1 MNKSPFYKEQ
11 LDLLMDKY
19 NKPTL
24 SRYETA
30 EAIGIAVSTL
40 DLRVKRCEDAPRYKR
55 LGNTPKARV
64 LFPTIEV
71 AKYLC
76 RDLVE
81 IA

>member
-1 MNKSPFYKEQ
+1 MNKSPLYKEQ

-19 NKPTL
+19 NKTTL

-30 EAIGIAVSTL
+30 EALGIAVSTL

-64 LFPTIEV
+64 LFPIIEV
-71 AKYLC
+71 AKYLS

>member
-1 MNKSPFYKEQ
+1 MNKSSSYKGQ

-19 NKPTL
+19 NKTTL
-24 SRYETA
+24 SRRETA
-30 EAIGIAVSTL
+30 EALGIAVSTL
-40 DLRVKRCEDAPRYKR
+40 DLRVKRCEDVPRYKR

-64 LFPTIEV
+64 LFPIIEV
-71 AKYLC
+71 AKYLS